1 MNSILMTG
9 WSGFIGSHLRGHLA
23 GYKLRLAGRTDRES
37 HPDNAGHEVFRLD
50 LTSTDN
56 DLEKIL
62 DGVEVVVHLAGI
74 AHRKSVAKSEY
85 EELNVQATARLA
97 SAAGRLGVKRFIY
110 ISTIKVHGDFT
121 PADIAI
127 TESSTIQPADHY
139 SSSKFAAECAVIA
152 ACHGNAMQYVILRP
166 PLVYGPGVKANFRSL
181 LRLTSWHIPLPLAGI
196 NNCRSLIY
204 VENLCDIIRVCIDHP
219 AAANQIYVVKDIDN
233 SIGDLII
240 RLAQA
245 SGYTP
250 SLFKVSPRLLLWLEK
265 IPVLKNTM
273 HRLTRSLLV
282 DDSKIIQQLA
292 WSAPVKTDI
301 AIRRTSEWFM
311 NRGS

>member
-1 MNSILMTG
+1 MTSILMTG

-23 GYKLRLAGRTDRES
+23 GYKLRLAGRTDREP
-37 HPDNAGHEVFRLD
+37 HPGNTGHEFFRLD

-56 DLEKIL
+56 DLAQLL

-74 AHRKSVAKSEY
+74 AHRNSVTESEY
-85 EELNVQATARLA
+85 EELNVEATARLA

-121 PADIAI
+121 PENIAI
-127 TESSTIQPADHY
+127 TESSTIQPPDHY
-139 SSSKFAAECAVIA
+139 SRSKFAAECAVIA
-152 ACHGNAMQYVILRP
+152 ACQGNDMAYVILRP
-166 PLVYGPGVKANFRSL
+166 PLVYGPGVKANFLSL

-204 VENLCDIIRVCIDHP
+204 VENLCDIIRLCIDHP
-219 AAANQIYVVKDIDN
+219 AAANQIYVVKDHDD
-233 SIGDLII
+233 SIGGLII

-245 SGYTP
+245 CGSTP
-250 SLFKVSPRLLLWLEK
+250 WLFKVSPRLLLWMEK
-265 IPVLKNTM
+265 IPGLQDTL

-292 WSAPVKTDI
+292 WSAPINTDL
-301 AIRRTSEWFM
+301 AMRRTSEWFM
-311 NRGS
+311 NRSS